1 VVSLCRTSAREW
13 LPRLPDAVLLPRSS
27 SSGCLQPSWLTI
39 WLTFFRPMSIITEAM
54 INVKSEGSWGSFSPT
69 RALKSPT

>member
-1 VVSLCRTSAREW
+1 
-13 LPRLPDAVLLPRSS
+13 
-27 SSGCLQPSWLTI
+27 
-39 WLTFFRPMSIITEAM
+39 MSIITEAM